1 MTDTL
6 FKIMFEGQVRDGVKP
21 ETAKANLAG
30 LFKSETAAVQKLFNG
45 EPIAL
50 KRGLVHAEAERY
62 IEALKEAGVEAR
74 IEPDQAISF
83 NLNEVGNQAS
93 PWTPARQAPQDA
105 SPYAPPKAQVGS
117 EHYGHS
123 TLKVFTTNGR
133 IGRLRFLA
141 WSMVQCVTLVALIA
155 LALIVL
161 NWSLVAGGLL
171 IAVLVVVFVTIG
183 VMIGVQRLH
192 DLGWSGW
199 LLLLN
204 LVPFVGSLFPF
215 LIMLLPGTRGANQY
229 GPPPPPNTRGVK
241 VLGIIWIAMIPVIS
255 VASIYYSIGKL
266 AEAEL
271 ALQTNEY
278 EQSLPYDDEQDP
290 GSALNAPADVIEEPQ
305 DQNDKQ

>member
-1 MTDTL
+1 MTETL
-6 FKIMFEGQVRDGVKP
+6 YKIMFAGQVREGVEP

-45 EPIAL
+45 EPVAL
-50 KRGLVHAEAERY
+50 KRGLVRAEAERY
-62 IEALKEAGVEAR
+62 IDALKNAGVDAYV
-74 IEPDQAISF
+74 EPDQAISL
-83 NLNEVGNQAS
+83 NLDEVSTQAT
-93 PWTPARQAPQDA
+93 PWSPARQAAQDA
-105 SPYAPPKAQVGS
+105 SPYAPPKAPVVN

-141 WSMVQCVTLVALIA
+141 WSMVQCVTLVALMS
-155 LALIVL
+155 LALMVMS
-161 NWSLVAGGLL
+161 WSLVGGGLL
-171 IAVLVVVFVTIG
+171 IAILLVAFMTIG

-204 LVPFVGSLFPF
+204 LVPFVGTLFPF
-215 LIMLLPGTRGANQY
+215 LIMALPGTRGPNPF

-255 VASIYYSIGKL
+255 VASIYYGIGKL
-266 AEAEL
+266 AQEEL
-271 ALQTNEY
+271 TLQTDEY
-278 EQSLPYDDEQDP
+278 EQSLPYDDEEDHD
-290 GSALNAPADVIEEPQ
+290 SALTAPADVYQEP
-305 DQNDKQ
+305 KE

>member
-1 MTDTL
+1 MTETL
-6 FKIMFEGQVRDGVKP
+6 YKIMFAGQVREGVEP

-45 EPIAL
+45 EPVAL
-50 KRGLVHAEAERY
+50 KRGLVRAEAERY
-62 IEALKEAGVEAR
+62 IDALKNAGVEAYV
-74 IEPDQAISF
+74 EPDQAISL
-83 NLNEVGNQAS
+83 NLDEVSAQAT
-93 PWTPARQAPQDA
+93 PWSPARQAAQDA
-105 SPYAPPKAQVGS
+105 SPYAPPKAPVVN

-141 WSMVQCVTLVALIA
+141 WSMVQCVTLVALMS
-155 LALIVL
+155 LALMVMS
-161 NWSLVAGGLL
+161 WSLVGGGLL
-171 IAVLVVVFVTIG
+171 IAVLLVAFMTIG

-204 LVPFVGSLFPF
+204 LVPFVGTLFPF
-215 LIMLLPGTRGANQY
+215 LIMALPGTRGPNAF

-255 VASIYYSIGKL
+255 VASIYYGIGKL
-266 AEAEL
+266 AQEEL
-271 ALQTNEY
+271 ALQTDEY
-278 EQSLPYDDEQDP
+278 EQSLPYDDEEDHD
-290 GSALNAPADVIEEPQ
+290 SALTAPADVYQEPKEQ
-305 DQNDKQ
+305 SSQ

>member
-1 MTDTL
+1 
-6 FKIMFEGQVRDGVKP
+6 
-21 ETAKANLAG
+21 
-30 LFKSETAAVQKLFNG
+30 
-45 EPIAL
+45 
-50 KRGLVHAEAERY
+50 
-62 IEALKEAGVEAR
+62 
-74 IEPDQAISF
+74 
-83 NLNEVGNQAS
+83 
-93 PWTPARQAPQDA
+93 RQAPQDA
-105 SPYAPPKAQVGS
+105 SPYAPPKAQVDS

-141 WSMVQCVTLVALIA
+141 WSMVQCVALVALIA

-241 VLGIIWIAMIPVIS
+241 VLGIIWIAMIPIIS

-271 ALQTNEY
+271 ALQTDEY

-290 GSALNAPADVIEEPQ
+290 DSALNAPADVIEEPQ

>member
-1 MTDTL
+1 MTETL
-6 FKIMFEGQVRDGVKP
+6 YKIMFAGQVREGVEP

-45 EPIAL
+45 EPVAL
-50 KRGLVHAEAERY
+50 KRGLVRAEAERY
-62 IEALKEAGVEAR
+62 IDALKNAGVEAYV
-74 IEPDQAISF
+74 EPDQAISL
-83 NLNEVGNQAS
+83 NLDEVSAQAT
-93 PWTPARQAPQDA
+93 PWSPARQAAQDA
-105 SPYAPPKAQVGS
+105 SPYAPPKAPVVN

-141 WSMVQCVTLVALIA
+141 WSMVQCVTLVALMS
-155 LALIVL
+155 LALMVMS
-161 NWSLVAGGLL
+161 WSLVGGGLL
-171 IAVLVVVFVTIG
+171 IAVLLVAFMTIG

-204 LVPFVGSLFPF
+204 LVPFVGTLFPF
-215 LIMLLPGTRGANQY
+215 LIMALPGTRGPNPF

-255 VASIYYSIGKL
+255 VASIYYGIGKL
-266 AEAEL
+266 AQEEL
-271 ALQTNEY
+271 ALQTDEY
-278 EQSLPYDDEQDP
+278 EQSLPYDDEEDHD
-290 GSALNAPADVIEEPQ
+290 SALTAPADVYQEPKEQ
-305 DQNDKQ
+305 SSQ